1 MSSATN
7 LYFRNWR
14 LKNRDYFRKCDAVV
28 SSIMLPPYSMSKR
41 FILTTSHG
49 TAHFSETGGF
59 LPYYMA
65 PHSRRWQP
73 SCQDSLRHNEYAL
86 FLTTRTCSLSPL
98 PFCQF
103 SLSLPSGVNT
113 ENCTLL
119 DYYSASSGS
128 F

>member
-1 MSSATN
+1 
-7 LYFRNWR
+7 
-14 LKNRDYFRKCDAVV
+14 
-28 SSIMLPPYSMSKR
+28 MSKR

-86 FLTTRTCSLSPL
+86 SDDTNLQHITTAILSVL
-98 PFCQF
+98 IV
-103 SLSLPSGVNT
+103 LAVWR
-113 ENCTLL
+113 
-119 DYYSASSGS
+119 
-128 F
+128 